1 MEIVDKIMFKNG
13 SVLNVYCSVDDLP
26 YKKNDNLTA
35 LAMQHCALQICEGIE
50 VDDTKKIASALADLK
65 QCTENFEAIFYD
77 NLINN
82 RYRS

>member
-1 MEIVDKIMFKNG
+1 MGRFERDFLIKNFHTIIP
-13 SVLNVYCSVDDLP
+13 CDDLP